1 MCSNNSQSSCHFSCY
16 NNNLYLCPAISS
28 MARQKE
34 CTLLVPAYNPSDGW
48 ELAFLEGYT
57 NFCKA
62 IDANIPVT
70 LINDGSSNDISAGV
84 SFLQEK
90 IGKEFNYLSYPKNRG
105 KGGALKFGAVH
116 CLTSSIMFTDIDFP
130 YSIDSMKDIWL
141 TSNKQAGIITGY
153 REKEYYSDVS
163 NWRTFLSK
171 GLRMLNKTILSLP
184 VNDTQCGLKAFDNEV
199 KEILLQCETDR
210 FLIDLELL
218 LAVNKRSISI
228 TPVAVKL
235 REDIDFTKFNSSV
248 LLKEAFNFIKILV
261 KYRF

>member
-1 MCSNNSQSSCHFSCY
+1 MSLQN
-16 NNNLYLCPAISS
+16 
-28 MARQKE
+28 E
-34 CTLLVPAYNPSDGW
+34 CTLLVPAYNPSEGW

-90 IGKEFNYLSYPKNRG
+90 IGNEFNYLSYPKNRG
-105 KGGALKFGAVH
+105 KGGALKFGAENSYAS
-116 CLTSSIMFTDIDFP
+116 CIMFTDIDFP
-130 YSIDSMKDIWL
+130 YRVESMKAVWL
-141 TSNKQAGIITGY
+141 TSSKQPGIITGY

-171 GLRMLNKTILSLP
+171 GLRILNKSILSLP
-184 VNDTQCGLKAFDNEV
+184 VNDTQCGLKAFDNGV

-218 LAVNKRSISI
+218 LAVNKKAIPI
-228 TPVAVKL
+228 TPVPVRL

-248 LLKEAFNFIKILV
+248 LLKEAFNFIKILI
-261 KYRF
+261 KYRL

>member
-1 MCSNNSQSSCHFSCY
+1 M
-16 NNNLYLCPAISS
+16 YLCPAISS
-28 MARQKE
+28 MSLQNE
-34 CTLLVPAYNPSDGW
+34 CTLLVPAYNPSEGW

-105 KGGALKFGAVH
+105 KGGALKFGAENSYAS
-116 CLTSSIMFTDIDFP
+116 CIMFTDIDFP
-130 YSIDSMKDIWL
+130 DRVESMKAVWL
-141 TSNKQAGIITGY
+141 TSSKQPGIITGY

-171 GLRMLNKTILSLP
+171 GLRILNKSILSLP
-184 VNDTQCGLKAFDNEV
+184 VNDTQCGLKAFDNGV

-218 LAVNKRSISI
+218 LAVNKKAIPI
-228 TPVAVKL
+228 TPVPVRL

-248 LLKEAFNFIKILV
+248 LLKEAFNFIKILI
-261 KYRF
+261 KYRL

>member
-1 MCSNNSQSSCHFSCY
+1 MSLQN
-16 NNNLYLCPAISS
+16 
-28 MARQKE
+28 E
-34 CTLLVPAYNPSDGW
+34 CTLLVPAYNPSEGW

-105 KGGALKFGAVH
+105 KGGALKFGAENSYAS
-116 CLTSSIMFTDIDFP
+116 CIMFTDIDFP
-130 YSIDSMKDIWL
+130 YRVESMKAVWL
-141 TSNKQAGIITGY
+141 TSSKQPGIITGY

-171 GLRMLNKTILSLP
+171 GLRILNKSILSLP
-184 VNDTQCGLKAFDNEV
+184 VNDTQCGLKAFDNGV

-218 LAVNKRSISI
+218 LAVNKKAIPI
-228 TPVAVKL
+228 TPVPVRL

-248 LLKEAFNFIKILV
+248 LLKEAFNFIKILI
-261 KYRF
+261 KYRL

>member
-1 MCSNNSQSSCHFSCY
+1 M
-16 NNNLYLCPAISS
+16 YLCPAISS
-28 MARQKE
+28 MSLQNE
-34 CTLLVPAYNPSDGW
+34 CTLLVPAYNPSEGW

-105 KGGALKFGAVH
+105 KGGALKFGAENSYAS
-116 CLTSSIMFTDIDFP
+116 CIMFTDIDFP
-130 YSIDSMKDIWL
+130 YRVESMKAVWL
-141 TSNKQAGIITGY
+141 TSSKQPGIITGY

-171 GLRMLNKTILSLP
+171 GLRILNKSILSLP
-184 VNDTQCGLKAFDNEV
+184 VNDTQCGLKAFDNGV

-218 LAVNKRSISI
+218 LAVNKKAIPI
-228 TPVAVKL
+228 TPVPVRL

-248 LLKEAFNFIKILV
+248 LLKELFNFIKILI

>member
-1 MCSNNSQSSCHFSCY
+1 MSLQN
-16 NNNLYLCPAISS
+16 
-28 MARQKE
+28 E
-34 CTLLVPAYNPSDGW
+34 CTLLVPAYNPSEGW

-62 IDANIPVT
+62 IEANIPVT

-105 KGGALKFGAVH
+105 KGGALKFGAENSYAS
-116 CLTSSIMFTDIDFP
+116 CIMFTDIDFP
-130 YSIDSMKDIWL
+130 YRVESMKAVWL
-141 TSNKQAGIITGY
+141 TSSKQPGIITGY

-171 GLRMLNKTILSLP
+171 GLRILNKSILSLP
-184 VNDTQCGLKAFDNEV
+184 VNDTQCGLKAFDNGV

-218 LAVNKRSISI
+218 LAVNKKAIPI
-228 TPVAVKL
+228 TPVPVRL

-248 LLKEAFNFIKILV
+248 LLKEAFNFIKILI
-261 KYRF
+261 KYRL

>member
-1 MCSNNSQSSCHFSCY
+1 M
-16 NNNLYLCPAISS
+16 YLCPAISS
-28 MARQKE
+28 MSLQNE
-34 CTLLVPAYNPSDGW
+34 CTLLVPAYNPSEGW

-62 IDANIPVT
+62 IEANIPVT

-105 KGGALKFGAVH
+105 KGGALKFGAENSYAS
-116 CLTSSIMFTDIDFP
+116 CIMFTDIDFP
-130 YSIDSMKDIWL
+130 YRVESMKAVWL
-141 TSNKQAGIITGY
+141 TSSKQPGIITGY

-171 GLRMLNKTILSLP
+171 GLRILNKSILSLP
-184 VNDTQCGLKAFDNEV
+184 VNDTQCGLKAFDNGV

-218 LAVNKRSISI
+218 LAVNKKAIPI
-228 TPVAVKL
+228 TPVPVRL

-248 LLKEAFNFIKILV
+248 LLKEAFNFIKILI
-261 KYRF
+261 KYRL